1 MRLRTSSN
9 MLRRHASPPEAP
21 APIPEISRQATI
33 LDGPS
38 ETPAESSPTLPPVT
52 TDDAVRRTISELTH
66 DLRQPL
72 TSLNMNLQSAVRMLQ
87 QPNPHVAAA
96 LDALSDCLST
106 ERDMVELLAHARRR
120 VTALAATDAFALNDL
135 AKDIVLAAAGFAP
148 SWRERLSVQLADP
161 SPLVASGAVRL
172 RLVLLNMLRRALIL
186 EECGQH
192 TSTGLLL
199 RTRAVDSRAEL
210 CISGLPPSLPEAP
223 SFEALHLLT
232 TSLVSQLNGD
242 VRLAVQD
249 ARAAL
254 VLSLPTAL
262 SSTAQLAGGD
272 HGD

>member
-9 MLRRHASPPEAP
+9 MLRRHSGPSEAQPTGPET
-21 APIPEISRQATI
+21 SRQETI
-33 LDGPS
+33 LDGANV
-38 ETPAESSPTLPPVT
+38 TPVEGSPTLPPVM
-52 TDDAVRRTISELTH
+52 TDDAVSRTISELTH

-72 TSLNMNLQSAVRMLQ
+72 TSLNMNLQSAVRLLQ

-106 ERDMVELLAHARRR
+106 ERDMVELLARARRR
-120 VTALAATDAFALNDL
+120 VTALAVTDEFALNDL
-135 AKDIVLAAAGFAP
+135 ARDIVLAAGSFEP

-161 SPLVASGAVRL
+161 SPLVASGAMHL
-172 RLVLLNMLRRALIL
+172 RLVLLNTLRRALIL
-186 EECGQH
+186 EDCGQQ
-192 TSTGLLL
+192 TSTALLL
-199 RTRAVDSRAEL
+199 RTRALDHRAEL
-210 CISGLPPSLPEAP
+210 CISGLPPTLPEAP
-223 SFEALHLLT
+223 SFEALHQLT

-254 VLSLPTAL
+254 VLSLPTAP
-262 SSTAQLAGGD
+262 STTARLTGGN